1 MMREQKKK
9 EEQKMY
15 DSNNVHILVYVV
27 FGIVGLFLGKL
38 VAWMNMRFPEDKKI
52 FSKEFFKANKEGLD
66 KNYICM
72 IVMAVL
78 YLAIL
83 RKFGIG
89 DTFMKNLELIK
100 FAILM
105 PMLVSSFMIDLKY
118 RILPNRLNLTIFQ
131 VGLIFTFIY
140 GINNINMAQD
150 MLLGMLA
157 GTVIFGAITLIGGL
171 IAGKEAMGL
180 GDVKF
185 MGAIGLYF
193 GLSTTAQ
200 ISLLA
205 FFIGAIVSVV
215 VLLIRNLILKS
226 DDQYM
231 PFGPFLV
238 VASIACIFLP
248 ANTVFIWFMTLCG
261 AISDKILSLG

>member
-1 MMREQKKK
+1 
-9 EEQKMY
+9 MY

-27 FGIVGLFLGKL
+27 FGVLGLFVGKL

-52 FSKEFFKANKEGLD
+52 FSKEFFAANKNGLD

-72 IVMAVL
+72 IVMAIL
-78 YLAIL
+78 YVALL

-89 DTFMKNLELIK
+89 QTFMQNVDLIK
-100 FAILM
+100 FVILT

-118 RILPNRLNLTIFQ
+118 RILPNRLNFTMFQ
-131 VGLIFTFIY
+131 VGLIFAFIY
-140 GINNINMAQD
+140 GINNINMATD
-150 MLLGMLA
+150 MLLGMLVGA
-157 GTVIFGAITLIGGL
+157 GIFGVITLLGGI

-185 MGAIGLYF
+185 MGAVGLYF
-193 GLSTTAQ
+193 GVSTIAQ

-205 FFIGAIVSVV
+205 FFVGAIVSVV
-215 VLLIRNLILKS
+215 VLIIRNLILKS
-226 DDQYM
+226 EDEYM

-238 VASIACIFLP
+238 VSAVACIFLP
-248 ANTVFIWFMTLCG
+248 ANAVFIAFMTMCG
-261 AISDKILSLG
+261 AISDAILGIM